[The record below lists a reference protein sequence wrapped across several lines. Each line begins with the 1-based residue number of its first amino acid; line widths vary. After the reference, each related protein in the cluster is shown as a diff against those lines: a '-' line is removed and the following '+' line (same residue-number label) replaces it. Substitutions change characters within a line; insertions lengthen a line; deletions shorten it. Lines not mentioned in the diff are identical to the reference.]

1 MTRTYRVTGMHCAA
15 CEQTVRKALMMEPDI
30 REASA
35 SATSGTVELDLLRA
49 VPEERLRALVA
60 KTGSYTLAEEVAE
73 PTPTLPEETGTST
86 ATTYY
91 PLILLGAFIT
101 GVAFLAQW
109 PLADLDSMLWMRHFM
124 AGFFLCFSFFKLLDV
139 RGFASSYRMYDPIAR
154 RVPQWGTIYP
164 FVELILGVFYVTG
177 LYPIA
182 TAWITVVVMGISAIG
197 PIQSVLNKQ
206 KIQCACLG
214 AVFNLP
220 MSTVTIVEDL
230 LMVAMAAAMLIG

>member
-15 CEQTVRKALMMEPDI
+15 CEQTVRKALMMEPDV
-30 REASA
+30 RGAKA

-60 KTGSYTLAEEVAE
+60 KTGLYTIAEEVAE
-73 PTPTLPEETGTST
+73 PTPTLPEEAGTPT
-86 ATTYY
+86 ATTYF

-109 PLADLDSMLWMRHFM
+109 PLTGFDGMLWMRHFM
-124 AGFFLCFSFFKLLDV
+124 AGFFLCFSFFKLLDL

-164 FVELILGVFYVTG
+164 FVELALGVLYVTG

-206 KIQCACLG
+206 KIRCACLG

-230 LMVAMAAAMLIG
+230 LMVAMASAMLIG

>member
-30 REASA
+30 REALVSA
-35 SATSGTVELDLLRA
+35 SAGTVELDLLRA
-49 VPEERLRALVA
+49 VPEERLRGRVA
-60 KTGSYTLAEEVAE
+60 KTGSYTLAEEVTDPA
-73 PTPTLPEETGTST
+73 PAPPVETEAPP
-86 ATTYY
+86 ATTYF

-101 GVAFLAQW
+101 GVALLAQW
-109 PLADLDSMLWMRHFM
+109 PLTDVDGMLWMRHFM

-154 RVPQWGTIYP
+154 RVPQWGSVYP
-164 FVELILGVFYVTG
+164 FVELALGVLYVTG

-206 KIQCACLG
+206 KIRCACLG

-230 LMVAMAAAMLIG
+230 LMVGMAAAMLVG